1 MNVSN
6 FDRPRV
12 DEVQVFWLSL
22 SLPSKDLELAFKVL
36 SVEER
41 LRSQR
46 LCRPLSR
53 RRHIACWGQVR
64 WLLGLCLD
72 LPPETLEF
80 ARGPW
85 GKPYLV
91 GDRELAFNLSHSQ
104 DLMFLAASRSRQ
116 IGVDVEAIR
125 PIADLGRLARRCLAS
140 SEWEAWQN
148 LTEDARLLAFL
159 RFWTLKEALAK
170 ASGQGLRLG
179 VKRLVFA
186 PEGSVVAVPEEL
198 GPAAS
203 WTVHEWVEKEFCAAL
218 CARPG
223 GFQIVERRLPPG
235 WISTTVG
242 TGKQL
247 GFSG

>member
-1 MNVSN
+1 MNRSD

-22 SLPSKDLELAFKVL
+22 SLPSKDLALAFKVL
-36 SVEER
+36 SAEEK

-53 RRHIACWGQVR
+53 RRHTACWGQVR

-72 LPPETLEF
+72 LPPEALEF

-91 GDRELAFNLSHSQ
+91 GDCELAFNLSHSQ
-104 DLMFLAASRSRQ
+104 DLMLLAASRSRQ

-125 PIADLGRLARRCLAS
+125 PIADLERLARRCLAS

-148 LTEDARLLAFL
+148 LSEDGRLSAFL

-179 VKRLVFA
+179 IKRLAFA
-186 PEGSVVAVPEEL
+186 LGSGLVAVPEEL

-203 WTVHEWVEKEFCAAL
+203 WAVHEWVEKEFCAAL

-235 WISTTVG
+235 WISTAVG
-242 TGKQL
+242 SGK
-247 GFSG
+247 